1 MLCPGATRPPINKS
15 FDPIRSSDDPV
26 KTQGCEAWQNDMWQ
40 LAEIFDEPLT
50 AGRRAVESVAVR
62 VVAGKSPASTGSRRR
77 PGESSWPGAP
87 VPSARQARRPA
98 DVEPKPSRIQI
109 LSFALARRSWERCGK
124 SDGRVSRAVPCGRR
138 RPCLPRQSK
147 PRPVRGAWCVTEAVT
162 ARRRNRDRQS
172 QPTKGEKSRAAGA
185 RARARC
191 VTPRLV
197 SPAGPFFFY

>member
-15 FDPIRSSDDPV
+15 FDPIRSSDPV
-26 KTQGCEAWQNDMWQ
+26 KTQGCEAWQDDMWQ

-62 VVAGKSPASTGSRRR
+62 VVAVKSPASTGSRRR

-87 VPSARQARRPA
+87 VPSAQQARRPA

-124 SDGRVSRAVPCGRR
+124 SDGRVSRAVRCGRR

-172 QPTKGEKSRAAGA
+172 QPTKGEK
-185 RARARC
+185 
-191 VTPRLV
+191 
-197 SPAGPFFFY
+197 